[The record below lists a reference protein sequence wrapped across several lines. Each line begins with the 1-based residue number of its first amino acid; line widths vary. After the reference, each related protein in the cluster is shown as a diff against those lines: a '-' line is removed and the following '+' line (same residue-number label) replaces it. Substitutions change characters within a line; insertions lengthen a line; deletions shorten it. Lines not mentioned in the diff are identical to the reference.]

1 MGDALAGAV
10 ERIVKG
16 KARIAA
22 QTEDDLDA
30 VQLQHLHHGFGAG
43 DLIHSRLPSLLMALA
58 ERTGW
63 AIIEPRHADCQPSES
78 GPLPARS
85 RSGEAFQIGRA
96 SCRER
101 VCQYV

>member
-22 QTEDDLDA
+22 QTEADLDA

-43 DLIHSRLPSLLMALA
+43 DLIHSRLPSLLMVLA

-63 AIIEPRHADCQPSES
+63 AIIEPRHDDCQPSE
-78 GPLPARS
+78 
-85 RSGEAFQIGRA
+85 IGRA
-96 SCRER
+96 ALRAR
-101 VCQYV
+101 GCQSLSFSVVAVLLEKKK

>member
-16 KARIAA
+16 KARIPA

-30 VQLQHLHHGFGAG
+30 VQLQHLHPGFGAG
-43 DLIHSRLPSLLMALA
+43 DLIHSRLPSLLMVLA

-63 AIIEPRHADCQPSES
+63 AIIEHRHADCHPFAS

-85 RSGEAFQIGRA
+85 PSGDNASE
-96 SCRER
+96 SCRVR
-101 VCQYV
+101 VSQYM